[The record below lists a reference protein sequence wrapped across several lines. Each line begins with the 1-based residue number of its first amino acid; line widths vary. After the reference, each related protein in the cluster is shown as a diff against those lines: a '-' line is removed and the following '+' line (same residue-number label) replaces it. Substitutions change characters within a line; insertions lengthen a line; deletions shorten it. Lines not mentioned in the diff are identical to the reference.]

1 MHERSEHVLFC
12 PRYLDVITSVACLT
26 VLENIQPAPRSL
38 VEIDRARTCREL
50 FSVIGLKM
58 YFYFPKDE
66 VNCLVE
72 GVLLLIGV
80 AQRLWSERLC
90 AALVG

>member
-1 MHERSEHVLFC
+1 MDTARNILFC
-12 PRYLDVITSVACLT
+12 PRRLDAIKSVARLT
-26 VLENIQPAPRSL
+26 VLESVPPTPRSL
-38 VEIDRARTCREL
+38 LEIDGREL
-50 FSVIGLKM
+50 FSVIGSKM

-66 VNCLVE
+66 VNYLVE

-80 AQRLWSERLC
+80 AQRLRSECLG